1 MDTTKQDYAQNG
13 AKAPTARSEGLLFEK
28 GTKLVAQS
36 VTSGLRAL
44 AVEKQSLTATPPPMP
59 SEMTKAEALAILWT
73 GAEELI
79 KSKQAK
85 LYRSRSTGR
94 VVLEL
99 YQVDYD
105 NANGL
110 TDIIK

>member
-1 MDTTKQDYAQNG
+1 MDTTKQDLDQNG
-13 AKAPTARSEGLLFEK
+13 AKVPTARLEGLLFEK

-44 AVEKQSLTATPPPMP
+44 AVERQSSTATPPPMP

-73 GAEELI
+73 GAEDLI
-79 KSKQAK
+79 KSKQAR
-85 LYRSRSTGR
+85 LYRSQSTGR

-99 YQVDYD
+99 FQTSYD
-105 NANGL
+105 PANGL
-110 TDIIK
+110 VEIK